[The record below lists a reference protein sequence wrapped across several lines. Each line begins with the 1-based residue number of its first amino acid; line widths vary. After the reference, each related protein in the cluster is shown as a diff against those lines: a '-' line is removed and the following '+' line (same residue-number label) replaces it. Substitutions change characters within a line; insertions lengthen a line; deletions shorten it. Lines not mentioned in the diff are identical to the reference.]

1 MSAFYPVQE
10 PISWSGSGSGIVE
23 AEFGY
28 CFVEVV
34 DEQVAAVVVV
44 AVAVDEPVVVVAEV
58 VDGQVAVVVDG
69 NPDCHYC

>member
-1 MSAFYPVQE
+1 M
-10 PISWSGSGSGIVE
+10 WSGSGSGIVE

-44 AVAVDEPVVVVAEV
+44 AVVVDEP
-58 VDGQVAVVVDG
+58 VAVVVDG

>member
-1 MSAFYPVQE
+1 MKQLMQLSAFYPVQE

-34 DEQVAAVVVV
+34 DGLVVAVVGAVVV
-44 AVAVDEPVVVVAEV
+44 DEL
-58 VDGQVAVVVDG
+58 VAVVVDG
-69 NPDCHYC
+69 NPDWHYC